1 MGTNDTKMG
10 WKCHGDGDSTALQP
24 YIKPTATWLSPQCT
38 KQRVLKFGLGT
49 NKRPPPPSPTLR
61 RPHLCGNG
69 EGTQHGVQTN
79 IY

>member
-10 WKCHGDGDSTALQP
+10 WKCHGDGDSTALQS
-24 YIKPTATWLSPQCT
+24 YIKSTAIWLSPQCT
-38 KQRVLKFGLGT
+38 KQHVLKFGLGT
-49 NKRPPPPSPTLR
+49 NNPPPPPPPTLR

-69 EGTQHGVQTN
+69 DGTQHGVQTN

>member
-49 NKRPPPPSPTLR
+49 NKRPPPPLPNPKKTSFMWEWRGYSTW
-61 RPHLCGNG
+61 CSN
-69 EGTQHGVQTN
+69 
-79 IY
+79 

>member
-49 NKRPPPPSPTLR
+49 NKCPSPPNPKKTSFMWEWR
-61 RPHLCGNG
+61 GYSTWCSN
-69 EGTQHGVQTN
+69 
-79 IY
+79 

>member
-38 KQRVLKFGLGT
+38 KQHVLKFGLGT
-49 NKRPPPPSPTLR
+49 NKRPSPPSNPKKTSFMWEWR
-61 RPHLCGNG
+61 GYS
-69 EGTQHGVQTN
+69 T
-79 IY
+79 